1 VALRADG
8 GGKGGARRP
17 LLERFRLD
25 GRVAL
30 ITGASAGLGAG
41 FALDLADAGADVV
54 VAGRRQTRLEDV
66 AAAVEDSGRCAL
78 VVTTD
83 VSDPEQCAA
92 LVDAAMERFGRVDV
106 LVNNAG
112 VGTAVP
118 ALKERPEEFRHV
130 IDVNLL
136 GTYWMAQSC
145 ARVMQPGS
153 SIVNV
158 GSVLAMTSVGLPQ
171 AAYTASKAGVI
182 GLTRDLAQQWMSR
195 RGIRVNAVAPGYFRT
210 EMTSYYGAK
219 EWARVEART
228 LTGRTGEQHEV
239 SAAVLFLASEASSY
253 VVGQTLVV
261 DGGLTIT

>member
-1 VALRADG
+1 V
-8 GGKGGARRP
+8 

-25 GRVAL
+25 GRVAV

-54 VAGRRQTRLEDV
+54 IAGRRQAHLEKV
-66 AAAVEDSGRCAL
+66 AAAVEDSGRHAL
-78 VVTTD
+78 AIPTD
-83 VSDPEQCAA
+83 VSEPDQCAA
-92 LVDAAMERFGRVDV
+92 LVDAALDRFGRVDV

-118 ALKERPEEFRHV
+118 ALKERPEEFRRV
-130 IDVNLL
+130 IEVNLL

-158 GSVLAMTSVGLPQ
+158 GSVLAITSVGLPQ
-171 AAYTASKAGVI
+171 AAYTASKAAVI

-210 EMTSYYGAK
+210 EMTSYYGEK
-219 EWARVEART
+219 EWARLEARM

-239 SAAVLFLASEASSY
+239 SAAVLFLASDASSY

-261 DGGLTIT
+261 DGGLSIT